1 MQLAKQLEDKLG
13 NKLIICTTSAL
24 PVLNEFLTAY
34 KQLAS
39 QLRLKMIQLYWS
51 NDSTIMM
58 TVTQVEAAI
67 QAHKMPSFHSA
78 KSCTNRGGSRRC
90 QWRMTGVWK

>member
-34 KQLAS
+34 KQLAVTE
-39 QLRLKMIQLYWS
+39 
-51 NDSTIMM
+51 NDPPLL
-58 TVTQVEAAI
+58 V
-67 QAHKMPSFHSA
+67 
-78 KSCTNRGGSRRC
+78 
-90 QWRMTGVWK
+90 